1 MEYKVMPWHCL
12 VKQDKTVLLCI
23 SSVSFTGLWSR
34 TVFLFIPSPHV
45 NVSSGILACAL
56 TWARGTHSL
65 APLADGGEAER
76 R

>member
-23 SSVSFTGLWSR
+23 SSVISLDCGVGVS
-34 TVFLFIPSPHV
+34 LFIPSPHV

-56 TWARGTHSL
+56 TWPRGTHSL

-76 R
+76 H